1 MKGNRTGKGYFQVK
15 GSEPL
20 AKKPVMARLPISVD
34 TALRELAGD
43 DLSNWIREAIAEKL
57 DRELKQHKSA

>member
-20 AKKPVMARLPISVD
+20 AKKAVMARLPVSIDAAV
-34 TALRELAGD
+34 RELAGD
-43 DLSNWIREAIAEKL
+43 ELSDWVREAIAEKL
-57 DRELKQHKSA
+57 EREQQISA

>member
-20 AKKPVMARLPISVD
+20 AKKAVMARLPVSMDAMV
-34 TALRELAGD
+34 RELAGD
-43 DLSNWIREAIAEKL
+43 DLSEWIREAIAEKIE
-57 DRELKQHKSA
+57 REYQVSA